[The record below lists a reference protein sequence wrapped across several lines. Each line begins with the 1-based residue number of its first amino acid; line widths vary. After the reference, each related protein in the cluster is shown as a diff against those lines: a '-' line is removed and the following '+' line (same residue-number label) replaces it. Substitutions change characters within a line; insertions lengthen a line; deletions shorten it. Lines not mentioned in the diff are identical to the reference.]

1 MIEAAEVMDSKITI
15 EVVEGM
21 TKDVTTEEVRVVKGK
36 GHKGRAYR
44 YRYSETLS
52 RFRTSSLQGLI
63 LVIIQD
69 HLTIHF
75 VILYIQSV

>member
-1 MIEAAEVMDSKITI
+1 VIEAAEVMDSKITI

-44 YRYSETLS
+44 YRYSETR